1 MRMSRLFM
9 KTLRE
14 TPADAEI
21 ASHQLM
27 LRASLVHQVAAGIFD
42 YLPLGHR
49 VKRKVEAIMRHTPMA
64 RFGKSEELVGAALLL
79 ASPKAGSFIT
89 GTEMIVD
96 GGYSAMTI

>member
-49 VKRKVEAIMRHTPMA
+49 VKRKVEAIMRQEMDA
-64 RFGKSEELVGAALLL
+64 IGGQELSMPVVQPAELWQRSGRW
-79 ASPKAGSFIT
+79 S
-89 GTEMIVD
+89 
-96 GGYSAMTI
+96 